1 MQHYHLEMS
10 LEEIRSKIENLDNEI
25 LNLIVQRTNLSK
37 EVLDAKRKEG
47 KAINDAEQEK
57 IVINNITDAATEK
70 GLDSESVKNI
80 FEILIKMNVD
90 RQHELSGEGNLP

>member
-1 MQHYHLEMS
+1 MS
-10 LEEIRSKIENLDNEI
+10 LEEIRSKIENLDIDI
-25 LNLIVQRTNLSK
+25 LNLIDQRTNLAK

-57 IVINNITDAATEK
+57 IIIMSITDAATEK
-70 GLDSESVKNI
+70 GLDGESVKNI

-90 RQHELSGEGNLP
+90 RQHEFSGEGNLP

>member
-1 MQHYHLEMS
+1 MSS
-10 LEEIRSKIENLDNEI
+10 LEEIRSKIVNLDNEI
-25 LNLIVQRTNLSK
+25 LSIICQRTSLAK

-47 KAINDAEQEK
+47 SPINDAEQEK
-57 IVINNITDAATEK
+57 IVINNITDAATEI

-80 FEILIKMNVD
+80 FEILIRMNVD